1 MKMPGPKGPPNPRYE
16 LLFTKGLC
24 PLETMRC
31 ETWELDTEKTVEL
44 FASFEIPTNILVKFD
59 KSVD

>member
-1 MKMPGPKGPPNPRYE
+1 M
-16 LLFTKGLC
+16 GLC

-31 ETWELDTEKTVEL
+31 ETWDLGDDKTVEL

-59 KSVD
+59 ADPD

>member
-1 MKMPGPKGPPNPRYE
+1 MPGPIGPPNPRFE
-16 LLFTKGLC
+16 LLFTMGLA

-31 ETWELDTEKTVEL
+31 ETWDLGDGKTVEL

-59 KSVD
+59 KTPE